1 MMDEVCTKVDILTEK
16 YLHKSFCRYMTEEIY
31 RQCITYIKSIVYPNR
46 YVGVDNDVEESD
58 DDFIKESDND
68 SDDSSKED

>member
-1 MMDEVCTKVDILTEK
+1 
-16 YLHKSFCRYMTEEIY
+16 MTEEIY

-58 DDFIKESDND
+58 DDFIK
-68 SDDSSKED
+68 